1 MALNVPG
8 LIATMVFYA
17 AVLATGIWSSRRAK
31 AKATVGTFTE
41 VALLGG
47 RSIDL
52 AVGIFTMTASWV
64 GGGFIL
70 GLAEGVYSP
79 DKGLVWVMYPVHY
92 AVAFIS
98 GGLIFAKPMR
108 EKEYMTMMDPFERKY
123 GKHVAALMVIP
134 GIVAEILSMAGTLT
148 ALGGTISTIL
158 DVPYV
163 YSVVISAAVAIT
175 YTLLGGLYSV
185 AYTDVIQL
193 VMMFVALWLCVP
205 FILLNPIPEDIS
217 HTAFNQ
223 TLRPSWLGHIETQD
237 ISRWVD
243 DFLAQSMGLLGFQ
256 CFHQRLLSA
265 SSPAKAQITCF
276 AASVIV
282 LFLGVPPVLIGAVAA
297 STDWNLTSYG
307 SPSPYERGESF
318 GILPICLQHLT
329 PPFLSIVG
337 IAAVAAAVMS
347 SVDSS
352 LIASASMFSSNIY
365 RHIRKQASDREMRWV
380 IRVAIIM
387 TGVLGMTITLFTQSL
402 VHIWLLTADVAY
414 CILLPQLLCAVFCPI
429 ANGYGAAVGFVLGV
443 LLRFLR
449 GEPELVLP
457 AVLYLGGASVPVRT
471 LSALL
476 TLACVL
482 LVSYASEQLFRHRI
496 LPERWNVLGV
506 TGLTSS
512 SPPATLEGGSGG
524 GDAGGGEMA
533 KMMMM
538 SVSDKGCLDSEPEE
552 KSTAF

>member
-17 AVLATGIWSSRRAK
+17 AVLATGIWASRKAK
-31 AKATVGTFTE
+31 AKAKTGTFTE
-41 VALLGG
+41 VALLAG
-47 RSIDL
+47 RSINL
-52 AVGIFTMTASWV
+52 ALGIFTMSASWV

-70 GLAEGVYSP
+70 GIAEGVYSP
-79 DKGLVWVMYPVHY
+79 DRGLVWTLYPVHFT
-92 AVAFIS
+92 VAFIA
-98 GGLIFAKPMR
+98 GGLILAKPMR
-108 EKEYMTMMDPFERKY
+108 EMECMTMLDPFERRY
-123 GKHVAALMVIP
+123 GKHMAALMAVV
-134 GIVAEILSMAGTLT
+134 GIVAEILGMAITLM
-148 ALGGTISTIL
+148 ALGGTMSTIL
-158 DVPYV
+158 DLPYV
-163 YSVVISAAVAIT
+163 YSVVISAAVAIV

-193 VMMFVALWLCVP
+193 VMIFVALWLCVP
-205 FILLNPIPEDIS
+205 FIFLNPIPEDIS

-243 DFLAQSMGLLGFQ
+243 DFIAQSLGMLGLQF
-256 CFHQRLLSA
+256 FHQRVLSSA
-265 SSPAKAQITCF
+265 SAATAQITCF
-276 AASVIV
+276 AAAVIV
-282 LFLGVPPVLIGAVAA
+282 LILGVPPVIIGAVAA
-297 STDWNLTSYG
+297 STDWNLTTYG
-307 SPSPYERGESF
+307 SPSPYERRESF

-365 RHIRKQASDREMRWV
+365 RHIRKQASDREMQWV
-380 IRVAIIM
+380 IRIAVLL
-387 TGVLGMTITLFTQSL
+387 TGVLGSTIALFAKT
-402 VHIWLLTADVAY
+402 INGMWLLTADVAY
-414 CILLPQLLCAVFCPI
+414 SILLPQLLCALFCPI

-449 GEPELVLP
+449 GEPELGLP
-457 AVLYLGGASVPVRT
+457 AVIYLGGASVPVRT
-471 LSALL
+471 LSALF
-476 TLACVL
+476 TVACVL
-482 LVSYASEQLFRHRI
+482 LVSYASEQLFRRRI

-506 TGLTSS
+506 SGVTSS
-512 SPPATLEGGSGG
+512 SLPATLEGGSGG

-533 KMMMM
+533 TMMM
-538 SVSDKGCLDSEPEE
+538 SASSKSCLDSEPEE